1 MNSRQASLRSNNRPP
16 GSTSKRP
23 VPDHSDLPKKSGS
36 GKKLKTSAHV
46 QAVHAQKTDAF
57 PRIKLLRSVCEL
69 SSYQQALCSKNSS
82 KAELRDLDQSLSNA
96 PLSKSKDQQPSDLK
110 ERLLRVLRWKLL
122 RGKYRATLPA
132 LVSQNSQEDV
142 ERVVKKALDQLGA
155 CKTVDEALQS
165 GALATMCDLRGIGPA
180 TAAGKPHSS
189 SSMPIISC
197 NKKKNNTGA
206 DTRSSDSCHLFLCLP
221 AFLSFEAPNLIP
233 VFSDE
238 AASFFGNS
246 LGPIKYTLPYYKKF
260 AECMKLK
267 LEEFVQLDDIW
278 DMRRLERAL
287 WTHRICQNYIDGCV
301 SDYNE
306 LMGDSVVQPEPS
318 TTAAD
323 VSSGESEES

>member
-1 MNSRQASLRSNNRPP
+1 MNPRQASLRSNNRSP
-16 GSTSKRP
+16 GSTSKRS

-36 GKKLKTSAHV
+36 SKKLKTSAHV

-165 GALATMCDLRGIGPA
+165 GALTTMCDLRGIGPA
-180 TAAGKPHSS
+180 TAA
-189 SSMPIISC
+189 
-197 NKKKNNTGA
+197 
-206 DTRSSDSCHLFLCLP
+206 

-260 AECMKLK
+260 VECMKLK